1 MAIDKAIEPIISEL
15 EQLGVSPEEI
25 AQEVTLAEQEA
36 DGESLLVEMEDCGM
50 MVDFDPMADMMTQE
64 DSFDSNLAD
73 FMDEGELQHLGS
85 ELVGKFESDR
95 SSRGDWE
102 QSYEQGLDQLG
113 LEIEERTTPMGWS
126 MWRISSNAF

>member
-25 AQEVTLAEQEA
+25 AQEVMLAEQEA
-36 DGESLLVEMEDCGM
+36 NGESLLVEMDDGGM

-64 DSFDSNLAD
+64 DSFDSNLTD

-85 ELVGKFESDR
+85 ELVGKFSC
-95 SSRGDWE
+95 
-102 QSYEQGLDQLG
+102 
-113 LEIEERTTPMGWS
+113 
-126 MWRISSNAF
+126 SNYFRVVFKF